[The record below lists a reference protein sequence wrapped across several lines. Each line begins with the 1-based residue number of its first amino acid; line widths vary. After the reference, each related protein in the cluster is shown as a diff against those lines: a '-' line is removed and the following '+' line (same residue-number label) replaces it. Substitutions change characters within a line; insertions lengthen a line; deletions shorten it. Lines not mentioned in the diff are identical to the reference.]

1 MFYYLNGELT
11 VRDISYC
18 VIDCGG
24 VGYQLTISLTTSE
37 SLAAKIN
44 QKVKLYTHL
53 AVREDGVE
61 MFGFGTIEEKTAFNL
76 LTSVSGVGPKA
87 AMSILSIMT
96 PERLSLAIMNDETK
110 AIAKAQ
116 NIGAKTAAR
125 IILEL
130 KDKVA
135 KDMIYSGGN
144 STLGDVASVA
154 HTTIG
159 GNLGEAAE
167 ALAALGYDKATI
179 TTVLK
184 GIDSKLPSGEIIRL
198 ALKKLAR

>member
-1 MFYYLNGELT
+1 MYYYLNGELT
-11 VRDISYC
+11 VRDFNMC

-37 SLAAKIN
+37 SLSSKMN
-44 QKVKLYTHL
+44 QRVKLYTYL

-61 MFGFGTIEEKTAFNL
+61 LFGFGTNEERTAFNL

-96 PERLSLAIMNDETK
+96 PERLSMAILNDEAK

-135 KDMIYSGGN
+135 KDMIYPGG
-144 STLGDVASVA
+144 SDTLGSAGNIPHTSV
-154 HTTIG
+154 G

-167 ALAALGYDKATI
+167 ALMALGYDKS
-179 TTVLK
+179 TVNVALK
-184 GIDSKLPSGEIIRL
+184 GIDPSLPSGEIIRL